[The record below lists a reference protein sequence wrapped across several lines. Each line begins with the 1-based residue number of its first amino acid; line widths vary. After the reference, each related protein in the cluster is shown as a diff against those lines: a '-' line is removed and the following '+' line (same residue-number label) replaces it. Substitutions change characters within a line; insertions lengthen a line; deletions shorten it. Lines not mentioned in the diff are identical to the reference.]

1 MAQSGFGQTTS
12 SKQGGFIR
20 SGLRGAQAS
29 ERCGFTAGGGETMGC
44 RRDLVA
50 WRRCN
55 GCDDGFLAKQ
65 SDDGASSGTS
75 RWVWRRVLACGAA
88 RGAMSSGSNRDN
100 ILGGSVLVQQRRG
113 MRVRQGKQR
122 SMGAGADNE
131 FNG

>member
-55 GCDDGFLAKQ
+55 GCDDGFLGLTSEAIRWWCKFGYEQ
-65 SDDGASSGTS
+65 MGMATGFGLRGCEGPLSETKRFNVLKVTPTGSSGT
-75 RWVWRRVLACGAA
+75 
-88 RGAMSSGSNRDN
+88 
-100 ILGGSVLVQQRRG
+100 
-113 MRVRQGKQR
+113 GKKAF
-122 SMGAGADNE
+122 AGI
-131 FNG
+131 